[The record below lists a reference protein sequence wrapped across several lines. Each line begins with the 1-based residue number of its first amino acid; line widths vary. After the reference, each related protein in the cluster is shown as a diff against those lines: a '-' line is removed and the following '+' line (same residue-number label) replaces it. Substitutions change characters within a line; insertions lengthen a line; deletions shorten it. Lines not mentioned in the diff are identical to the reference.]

1 MKSLRKS
8 IRDSRLRTN
17 DAVTGWLKP
26 RMGVIGTRCR
36 LAARIR
42 KANRWATRHPKR
54 TFGYVVGTLLFILL
68 GDVAVT
74 GARLESREP
83 NISTI
88 AQVEPIF
95 SGFRNIQAGKETQRR
110 QLIDM
115 TDKGRSLH
123 RQLDSLIAIP
133 RKSHS
138 DSIEIIRR
146 YRSLEQIVKSLKQH
160 DNNEKD

>member
-1 MKSLRKS
+1 M
-8 IRDSRLRTN
+8 RDSRLRTN

-26 RMGVIGTRCR
+26 RMGAIGTRCR

-42 KANRWATRHPKR
+42 MANRLATRHPKR
-54 TFGYVVGTLLFILL
+54 TFGYVIGTLLFILL

-110 QLIDM
+110 QLVDM
-115 TDKGRSLH
+115 TDKGRHLH

-133 RKSHS
+133 QKSHS
-138 DSIEIIRR
+138 DSIEIIRQ

>member
-1 MKSLRKS
+1 M
-8 IRDSRLRTN
+8 RDSRLRTN

-26 RMGVIGTRCR
+26 RMGAIGTRCR

-42 KANRWATRHPKR
+42 MANRWAARHPKR
-54 TFGYVVGTLLFILL
+54 TFGYVIGTLLFILL
-68 GDVAVT
+68 GDVDIT
-74 GARLESREP
+74 GARLESNEP
-83 NISTI
+83 DISTI

-110 QLIDM
+110 QLVDM
-115 TDKGRSLH
+115 TDKGRRLH

-133 RKSHS
+133 RKSYS

-146 YRSLEQIVKSLKQH
+146 YRSLEQIVKSLKQY

>member
-1 MKSLRKS
+1 M
-8 IRDSRLRTN
+8 RDSRLRTN

-26 RMGVIGTRCR
+26 RMGAIGTRCR

-42 KANRWATRHPKR
+42 MANRWAARHPKR
-54 TFGYVVGTLLFILL
+54 TFGYVIGTLLFILL
-68 GDVAVT
+68 GDVAIT
-74 GARLESREP
+74 GARLESNEP
-83 NISTI
+83 DISTI

-110 QLIDM
+110 QLFDM
-115 TDKGRSLH
+115 TDKGRRLH

-146 YRSLEQIVKSLKQH
+146 YRSLEQIVKSLKQY

>member
-1 MKSLRKS
+1 M
-8 IRDSRLRTN
+8 RDSRLRTN

-26 RMGVIGTRCR
+26 RMGAIGTRCR

-42 KANRWATRHPKR
+42 MANRWAARHPKR
-54 TFGYVVGTLLFILL
+54 TFGCVIGTLLFILL
-68 GDVAVT
+68 GDVAIT
-74 GARLESREP
+74 GARLESNEP
-83 NISTI
+83 DISTI

-110 QLIDM
+110 QLVDM
-115 TDKGRSLH
+115 TDKGRRLH

-146 YRSLEQIVKSLKQH
+146 YRSLEQIVKSLKQY

>member
-1 MKSLRKS
+1 M
-8 IRDSRLRTN
+8 RDSRLRTN

-26 RMGVIGTRCR
+26 RMGAIGTRCR

-42 KANRWATRHPKR
+42 MANRWAARHPKR
-54 TFGYVVGTLLFILL
+54 TFGYVIGTLLFILL
-68 GDVAVT
+68 GDVAIT
-74 GARLESREP
+74 GARLESGEP
-83 NISTI
+83 DISTI

-110 QLIDM
+110 QLVDM
-115 TDKGRSLH
+115 TDKGRRLH

-146 YRSLEQIVKSLKQH
+146 YRSLEQIVKSLKQY

>member
-1 MKSLRKS
+1 M
-8 IRDSRLRTN
+8 RDSRLRTN

-26 RMGVIGTRCR
+26 RMGAIGTRCR

-42 KANRWATRHPKR
+42 MANRWAARHPKR
-54 TFGYVVGTLLFILL
+54 TFGYVIGTLLFILL
-68 GDVAVT
+68 GDVAIT
-74 GARLESREP
+74 GARLESGEP
-83 NISTI
+83 DISTI

-110 QLIDM
+110 QLVDM
-115 TDKGRSLH
+115 TDKGRCLH

-146 YRSLEQIVKSLKQH
+146 YRSLEQIVKSLKQY

>member
-1 MKSLRKS
+1 M
-8 IRDSRLRTN
+8 RDSRLRTN

-26 RMGVIGTRCR
+26 RMGAIGTRCR

-42 KANRWATRHPKR
+42 MANRWAVRHPKR
-54 TFGYVVGTLLFILL
+54 TFGYVIGTLLFILL
-68 GDVAVT
+68 GDVAIT
-74 GARLESREP
+74 GARLESNEP
-83 NISTI
+83 DISTI

-110 QLIDM
+110 QLVDM
-115 TDKGRSLH
+115 TDKGRRLH

-146 YRSLEQIVKSLKQH
+146 YRSLEQIVKSLKQY

>member
-1 MKSLRKS
+1 M
-8 IRDSRLRTN
+8 
-17 DAVTGWLKP
+17 
-26 RMGVIGTRCR
+26 
-36 LAARIR
+36 
-42 KANRWATRHPKR
+42 
-54 TFGYVVGTLLFILL
+54 VVTLLLILL

-83 NISTI
+83 DISTI

-110 QLIDM
+110 QIADM
-115 TDKGRSLH
+115 TDRGKLLH

-138 DSIEIIRR
+138 DSVEIIRR

>member
-1 MKSLRKS
+1 M
-8 IRDSRLRTN
+8 RDSRLRTN

-26 RMGVIGTRCR
+26 RMGAIGTRCR

-42 KANRWATRHPKR
+42 MANRWAARHPKR
-54 TFGYVVGTLLFILL
+54 TFGYVIGTLLFILL
-68 GDVAVT
+68 GDVAIT
-74 GARLESREP
+74 GARLESGEP
-83 NISTI
+83 DISTI

-95 SGFRNIQAGKETQRR
+95 SGFRNIQAGKETQHR
-110 QLIDM
+110 QLVDM
-115 TDKGRSLH
+115 TDKGRRLH

-146 YRSLEQIVKSLKQH
+146 YRSLEQIVKSLKQY

>member
-1 MKSLRKS
+1 M
-8 IRDSRLRTN
+8 RDSRLRTN

-26 RMGVIGTRCR
+26 RMGAIGTRCR

-42 KANRWATRHPKR
+42 MANRWAARHPKR
-54 TFGYVVGTLLFILL
+54 TFGYVIGTLLFILL
-68 GDVAVT
+68 GDVTIT
-74 GARLESREP
+74 GARLESGEP
-83 NISTI
+83 DISTI

-110 QLIDM
+110 QLVDM
-115 TDKGRSLH
+115 TDKGRRLH

-146 YRSLEQIVKSLKQH
+146 YRSLEQIVKSLKQY

>member
-1 MKSLRKS
+1 M
-8 IRDSRLRTN
+8 RDSRLRTN

-26 RMGVIGTRCR
+26 RMGAIGTRCR

-42 KANRWATRHPKR
+42 MANRWATRHPKR
-54 TFGYVVGTLLFILL
+54 TFGYVIGTLLFILI

-74 GARLESREP
+74 GARLESCEP

-110 QLIDM
+110 QLVDM
-115 TDKGRSLH
+115 TDKGRHLH

-133 RKSHS
+133 QKNHS
-138 DSIEIIRR
+138 DSIEIIRQ
-146 YRSLEQIVKSLKQH
+146 YCSLEQIVKSLKQH

>member
-1 MKSLRKS
+1 M
-8 IRDSRLRTN
+8 RDSRLRTN

-26 RMGVIGTRCR
+26 RMGAIGTRCR

-42 KANRWATRHPKR
+42 MANRWAARHPKR
-54 TFGYVVGTLLFILL
+54 TFGYVIGTLLFILL
-68 GDVAVT
+68 GDVAIT
-74 GARLESREP
+74 GARLESNEP
-83 NISTI
+83 DFSTI

-110 QLIDM
+110 QLVDM
-115 TDKGRSLH
+115 TDKGRRLH

>member
-1 MKSLRKS
+1 M
-8 IRDSRLRTN
+8 RDSRLRTN

-26 RMGVIGTRCR
+26 RMGAIGTRCR

-42 KANRWATRHPKR
+42 MANRWATRHPKR
-54 TFGYVVGTLLFILL
+54 TFGYVIGTLLFILL

-110 QLIDM
+110 QLVDM
-115 TDKGRSLH
+115 TDKGSHLH

-133 RKSHS
+133 QKSHS

-146 YRSLEQIVKSLKQH
+146 YRSLEQIVESLKQH

>member
-1 MKSLRKS
+1 M
-8 IRDSRLRTN
+8 RDSRLRTN

-26 RMGVIGTRCR
+26 RMGAIGTRCR

-42 KANRWATRHPKR
+42 MANRWAARHPKR
-54 TFGYVVGTLLFILL
+54 TFGYVIGTLLFILL
-68 GDVAVT
+68 GDVAIT
-74 GARLESREP
+74 GARLESNEP
-83 NISTI
+83 DISTI

-110 QLIDM
+110 QLVDM
-115 TDKGRSLH
+115 TDKGRRLH

-146 YRSLEQIVKSLKQH
+146 YSSLEQIVKSLKQY

>member
-1 MKSLRKS
+1 M
-8 IRDSRLRTN
+8 RDSRLRTN

-26 RMGVIGTRCR
+26 RMGAIGTRCR

-42 KANRWATRHPKR
+42 MANRWAARHPKR
-54 TFGYVVGTLLFILL
+54 TFGYVIGTLLFILL
-68 GDVAVT
+68 GDVAIT
-74 GARLESREP
+74 GARLESNEP
-83 NISTI
+83 YISTI

-110 QLIDM
+110 QLVDM
-115 TDKGRSLH
+115 TDKGRRLH

-146 YRSLEQIVKSLKQH
+146 YRSLEQIVKSPKQH

>member
-1 MKSLRKS
+1 M
-8 IRDSRLRTN
+8 RDSRLRTN

-26 RMGVIGTRCR
+26 RMGAIGTRCR

-42 KANRWATRHPKR
+42 MANRWAALHPKR
-54 TFGYVVGTLLFILL
+54 TFGYVIATLLFILL
-68 GDVAVT
+68 GDVAIT
-74 GARLESREP
+74 GARLESNEP
-83 NISTI
+83 DISTI

-110 QLIDM
+110 QLVDM
-115 TDKGRSLH
+115 TDKGRRLH

-146 YRSLEQIVKSLKQH
+146 YRSLEQIVKSLKQY

>member
-1 MKSLRKS
+1 M
-8 IRDSRLRTN
+8 RDSRLRTN

-26 RMGVIGTRCR
+26 RMGAIGTRCR

-42 KANRWATRHPKR
+42 MANRWAVRHPKR
-54 TFGYVVGTLLFILL
+54 TFGYVIGTLLFILL
-68 GDVAVT
+68 GDVAIT
-74 GARLESREP
+74 GARLESNEP
-83 NISTI
+83 DISTI

-95 SGFRNIQAGKETQRR
+95 RGFRNIQAGKETQRR
-110 QLIDM
+110 QLVDM
-115 TDKGRSLH
+115 TDKGRRLH

>member
-1 MKSLRKS
+1 M
-8 IRDSRLRTN
+8 RDSRQRTN

-26 RMGVIGTRCR
+26 RMGAIGTRCR

-42 KANRWATRHPKR
+42 MANRWAARHPKR
-54 TFGYVVGTLLFILL
+54 TFGYVIGTLLFILL
-68 GDVAVT
+68 GDVAIT
-74 GARLESREP
+74 GARLESNEP
-83 NISTI
+83 DISTI

-110 QLIDM
+110 QLVDM
-115 TDKGRSLH
+115 TDKGRRLH

-146 YRSLEQIVKSLKQH
+146 YRSLEQIVKSLKQYE
-160 DNNEKD
+160 NNEKD

>member
-1 MKSLRKS
+1 M
-8 IRDSRLRTN
+8 RDSRLRTN

-26 RMGVIGTRCR
+26 RMGAIGTRCR

-42 KANRWATRHPKR
+42 MANRWAARHPKR
-54 TFGYVVGTLLFILL
+54 TFGYVIGTLLFILL
-68 GDVAVT
+68 GDVAIT
-74 GARLESREP
+74 GARLESNEP
-83 NISTI
+83 DISTI

-110 QLIDM
+110 QLVDM
-115 TDKGRSLH
+115 TDKGRRLH

-146 YRSLEQIVKSLKQH
+146 YRSLEQIVKSLKQY

>member
-1 MKSLRKS
+1 M
-8 IRDSRLRTN
+8 RDSRLRTN

-26 RMGVIGTRCR
+26 RMGAIGTRCR

-42 KANRWATRHPKR
+42 MANRWAARHPKR
-54 TFGYVVGTLLFILL
+54 TFGYVIGTLLFILL
-68 GDVAVT
+68 GDVAIT
-74 GARLESREP
+74 GARLESNEP
-83 NISTI
+83 DFSTI

-110 QLIDM
+110 QHVDM
-115 TDKGRSLH
+115 TDKGRRLH

>member
-1 MKSLRKS
+1 M
-8 IRDSRLRTN
+8 RDSRLRTN

-26 RMGVIGTRCR
+26 RMGAIGTRCR

-42 KANRWATRHPKR
+42 MANRWAARHPKR
-54 TFGYVVGTLLFILL
+54 TFGYVIGTLLFILL
-68 GDVAVT
+68 GDVAIT
-74 GARLESREP
+74 GAKLESNEP
-83 NISTI
+83 DISTI

-110 QLIDM
+110 QLVDM
-115 TDKGRSLH
+115 TDKGRRLH

-146 YRSLEQIVKSLKQH
+146 YRSLEQIVKSLKQY

>member
-1 MKSLRKS
+1 MKSLRKT
-8 IRDSRLRTN
+8 IRDSRIRTN
-17 DAVTGWLKP
+17 YAVTGWLKP
-26 RMGVIGTRCR
+26 RIGAIGTRYR

-42 KANRWATRHPKR
+42 KANGWATRHSRR
-54 TFGYVVGTLLFILL
+54 TFGYVVGTLLLILL

-83 NISTI
+83 DISTI

-95 SGFRNIQAGKETQRR
+95 SGFRNIQAAKENQRR
-110 QLIDM
+110 QIADM
-115 TDKGRSLH
+115 TNRGKLLH
-123 RQLDSLIAIP
+123 RQLDSLIAKP

-138 DSIEIIRR
+138 DSVEIIRR